1 MASEYR
7 LAIKIGLFVVF
18 FVIRQIYKSNSSGT
32 KEMSISSNL
41 LVDNSLIEKLQLR
54 PGELLSLI
62 NRPATFEVLVSA
74 KGISDRYEQIGV
86 IEDRELSEKVK
97 SGNARGT
104 VEYVNGN
111 EVKVTLTY

>member
-7 LAIKIGLFVVF
+7 LAIKVGLFVVF
-18 FVIRQIYKSNSSGT
+18 FVIRQIYKSSSKGS
-32 KEMSISSNL
+32 KELSISSNL
-41 LVDNSLIEKLQLR
+41 LVDSNLIEKLHLR

-62 NRPATFEVLVSA
+62 NRPGTFEVLVSA
-74 KGISDRYEQIGV
+74 KGISDRYEEIGV

-97 SGNARGT
+97 TGSARGS